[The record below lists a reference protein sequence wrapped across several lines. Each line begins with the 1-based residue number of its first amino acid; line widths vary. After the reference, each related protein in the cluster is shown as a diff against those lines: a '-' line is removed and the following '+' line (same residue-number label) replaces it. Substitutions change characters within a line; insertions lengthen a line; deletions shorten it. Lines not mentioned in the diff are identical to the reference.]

1 MYYRYESMFDGK
13 YMGCG
18 IMQGLDALDL
28 ELDEYEFLIRRFNKE
43 LPLPTCFAENKGIK
57 TISYFTEK
65 GNRFF
70 KKDINL
76 IKLAFVSKKFF
87 GVRKIVKDSL
97 PNEKIVYKDDYQ
109 IVVLLEEE

>member
-1 MYYRYESMFDGK
+1 MNSPPSLR
-13 YMGCG
+13 
-18 IMQGLDALDL
+18 L
-28 ELDEYEFLIRRFNKE
+28 EVGVLSHNYDKQ
-43 LPLPTCFAENKGIK
+43 LPLPACFAENKGIK
-57 TISYFTEK
+57 TVSYFTEK

-76 IKLAFVSKKFF
+76 IKLAFMSKKFF

>member
-28 ELDEYEFLIRRFNKE
+28 ELDEYEFLIRKFNKE
-43 LPLPTCFAENKGIK
+43 LPLPTCFDKNKEMK

-65 GNRFF
+65 GNQFF

-76 IKLAFVSKKFF
+76 IKLAFMSKNFF
-87 GVRKIVKDSL
+87 GVREIVKDSL
-97 PNEKIVYKDDYQ
+97 PKEKIVYKDDYQ
-109 IVVLLEEE
+109 IVILLEEE